1 MILACVAGVHVAR
14 YIANGP
20 VILRCLVYVGNVW
33 IGVRRRIDKYVD
45 IDVVVVV
52 EAVVMKCY
60 AGSEWCNFSLI
71 I

>member
-1 MILACVAGVHVAR
+1 MILGCVAGVHVAR
-14 YIANGP
+14 YIANKP

-45 IDVVVVV
+45 IDVVVV